1 MRLYLIGMPGCGK
14 TTLGKRLAR
23 ETNYKF
29 IDLDSYIEKKE
40 KKKISDIFKDSG
52 EDYFRELESKALLS
66 FKNKDN
72 VIISTGGG
80 IIKNKANKDLMN
92 GLCVYLSVP
101 VGILE
106 ERTSKSKTVRPLLKT
121 KTIVELYNERKD
133 LYDYFKDIEVL
144 NVNLYDAISQILKE
158 IIDEKY
164 ISYKWPKSKYA
175 W

>member
-1 MRLYLIGMPGCGK
+1 MNIYLIGMPGCGK

-40 KKKISDIFKDSG
+40 KKKISDIFKDNG

-80 IIKNKANKDLMN
+80 IIKNKANKNLMN

-144 NVNLYDAISQILKE
+144 NVNLDDAISQILKE
-158 IIDEKY
+158 INR
-164 ISYKWPKSKYA
+164 
-175 W
+175 

>member
-1 MRLYLIGMPGCGK
+1 MNIYLIGMPGCGK

-23 ETNYKF
+23 ETNHKF

-40 KKKISDIFKDSG
+40 KKKISDIFKDNG

-144 NVNLYDAISQILKE
+144 NVNLDDAISQILKE
-158 IIDEKY
+158 INRWKVY
-164 ISYKWPKSKYA
+164 
-175 W
+175 